1 MFIGEQMS
9 TTTLAV
15 SLKEQLAPVVER
27 ELAVINEGATTFGI
41 GKAKG
46 IFTTYADATFDDVYS
61 NLTKQTPASAAAV
74 ISGLISARSGVPI
87 SFLVPAQ
94 MQEDL
99 GNEYLNIE
107 VSNDQATMFG
117 RLHTLKVSEADKR
130 ERARLAGIADGT
142 IAQAKA
148 TALVKS
154 FAKQKA
160 EGVRYTE
167 EQKAAI
173 LAAM

>member
-1 MFIGEQMS
+1 MS
-9 TTTLAV
+9 TTTL
-15 SLKEQLAPVVER
+15 SLKEQLAPVVAS
-27 ELAVINEGATTFGI
+27 ELAVIEEGATAFGI

-46 IFTTYADATFDDVYS
+46 IFKTYADATFDDVYS
-61 NLTKQTPASAAAV
+61 NLTKQTPASAAVV

-107 VSNDQATMFG
+107 VTNDQALMFG
-117 RLHTLKVSEADKR
+117 RLQTLKVAEADKR
-130 ERARLAGIADGT
+130 EKAVAAGIADGS

>member
-1 MFIGEQMS
+1 M
-9 TTTLAV
+9 
-15 SLKEQLAPVVER
+15 KEQLAPVVAI

-41 GKAKG
+41 GQAKKV
-46 IFTTYADATFDDVYS
+46 FVAYPSATFDDVYDHI
-61 NLTKQTPASAAAV
+61 TKQNDSSAAAV
-74 ISGLISARSGVPI
+74 LSGLISARSGVPI

-107 VSNDQATMFG
+107 VTNDQATMFG